1 MKKYK
6 ILIVDDELSVR
17 TSLGGWFM
25 EDGFEVETA
34 ASGEEA
40 LNKMP
45 SGPFDI
51 ILLDIK
57 MPGIDGITLQKRI
70 KEIDDT
76 SIVII
81 MTAYASVDTAVEALK
96 HGAFDYVSKPFDPDD
111 LSHLVRNALKQKD
124 LTDENLQLRET
135 ISGLSEVEEIVGD
148 SEQMKKIFQLVNAAS
163 EIDSAVLIKGE
174 SGTGK
179 EYIAR
184 AIHSRSMRRY
194 SPFVAF
200 NNSGAIPESLL
211 ESELFGHEKGA
222 IKHAQYRRRGK
233 IELANGGTL
242 FLSEI
247 EDLRPNMQLDLL
259 RVLKNE
265 KIMRMGGREEIH
277 VNFRLI
283 SSTKANLESLV
294 EAEKFRQDLY
304 YQINVFSIFV
314 PPLRERKE
322 DILPLARHFIAKYSR
337 SLGIPEKT
345 LSKKAEKLLQEYHWP
360 RNVRELENAIERA
373 LVIGDK
379 ELIEIENLPIRH
391 EPIAEDLPKSY
402 LTLAEVE
409 KKQIET
415 VLKDVEGNLDK
426 AAEILGIAP
435 DALRTKLE
443 KIGILN

>member
-1 MKKYK
+1 MKKHK

-25 EDGFEVETA
+25 EDGFDVETA

-40 LNKMP
+40 LNKMS
-45 SGPFDI
+45 SGPYDI

-70 KEIDDT
+70 REIDDT
-76 SIVII
+76 SIIII
-81 MTAYASVDTAVEALK
+81 MTAYASVDTAVKALK
-96 HGAFDYVSKPFDPDD
+96 RGAFDYVSKPFDPDD
-111 LSHLVRNALKQKD
+111 LSHLVRNALKQKH

-135 ISGLSEVEEIVGD
+135 ISGLSEVDDIIGE
-148 SEQMKKIFQLVNAAS
+148 SEQIKKIVQFVNSAA

-179 EYIAR
+179 EHIAR
-184 AIHSRSMRRY
+184 AIHSRSKRRY

-211 ESELFGHEKGA
+211 ESELYGHEKGA
-222 IKHAQYRRRGK
+222 IKHAQFRRRGK

-247 EDLRPNMQLDLL
+247 EDLRPKMQLDLL
-259 RVLKNE
+259 RILKNE
-265 KIMRMGGREEIH
+265 KIMRMGGREEID
-277 VNFRLI
+277 VKFRLI
-283 SSTKANLESLV
+283 SSTKVNLESMV
-294 EAEKFRQDLY
+294 ETEKFRQDLY
-304 YQINVFSIFV
+304 YQMNVFSVFV

-337 SLGIPEKT
+337 SLGIPKKT
-345 LSKKAEKLLQEYHWP
+345 LTKEAEKLLQEYYWP

-379 ELIEIENLPIRH
+379 EMVEVENLPIKH
-391 EPIAEDLPKSY
+391 EPISEEISKSY
-402 LTLAEVE
+402 LTLAEIE
-409 KKQIET
+409 KRQIEK
-415 VLKDVEGNLDK
+415 VYKDVEGNIDK
-426 AAEILGIAP
+426 AAEILAITP
-435 DALRTKLE
+435 TALRNKLE
-443 KIGILN
+443 KIGFLN

>member
-1 MKKYK
+1 MHK

-17 TSLGGWFM
+17 TSLGSWFM
-25 EDGFEVETA
+25 EDGFQVETA

-40 LNKMP
+40 LNKLP
-45 SGPFDI
+45 AGPYDI

-57 MPGIDGITLQKRI
+57 MPGIDGITLQKKIR
-70 KEIDDT
+70 EIDDNC
-76 SIVII
+76 IIII

-111 LSHLVRNALKQKD
+111 LTHLVRNALKQKV
-124 LTDENLQLRET
+124 LSDENIQLKET
-135 ISGLSEVEEIVGD
+135 ISGLALADDIVGE
-148 SEQMKKIFQLVNAAS
+148 SEETKKIIQLVDSAA

-179 EYIAR
+179 EYIAK
-184 AIHSRSMRRY
+184 AIHSRSKRRY
-194 SPFVAF
+194 SPFIAF

-211 ESELFGHEKGA
+211 ESELYGHEKGA

-247 EDLRPNMQLDLL
+247 EDLRPNMQFDLL

-283 SSTKANLESLV
+283 SSTKVNLETLV
-294 EAEKFRQDLY
+294 DMDKFRQDLY
-304 YQINVFSIFV
+304 YQINVFSIFI
-314 PPLRERKE
+314 PPLRQRKE

-337 SLGIPEKT
+337 SLSLPEKK
-345 LSKKAEKLLQEYHWP
+345 LSKEAEKLLLEYHWP

-373 LVIGDK
+373 LVVG
-379 ELIEIENLPIRH
+379 EHAEIEVENLPIQ
-391 EPIAEDLPKSY
+391 AERIPDKIPKSHM
-402 LTLAEVE
+402 TLAEIE
-409 KKQIET
+409 KRQIET
-415 VLKDVEGNLDK
+415 VYKDVDGDIEQAAKILD
-426 AAEILGIAP
+426 ISP
-435 DALRTKLE
+435 SVLRDKL
-443 KIGILN
+443 KQTGLLK

>member
-1 MKKYK
+1 MKMHK

-17 TSLGGWFM
+17 TSLGSWFM
-25 EDGFEVETA
+25 EDGFQVETA

-40 LNKMP
+40 LNKLP
-45 SGPFDI
+45 AGPYDI

-57 MPGIDGITLQKRI
+57 MPGIDGITLQKKIR
-70 KEIDDT
+70 EIDDNC
-76 SIVII
+76 IIII

-111 LSHLVRNALKQKD
+111 LTHLVRNALKQKV
-124 LTDENLQLRET
+124 LSDENIQLKET
-135 ISGLSEVEEIVGD
+135 ISGLALADEIVGE
-148 SEQMKKIFQLVNAAS
+148 SEETKKIIQLVDSAA

-179 EYIAR
+179 EYIAK
-184 AIHSRSMRRY
+184 AIHSRSKRRY
-194 SPFVAF
+194 SPFIAF

-211 ESELFGHEKGA
+211 ESELYGHEKGA

-247 EDLRPNMQLDLL
+247 EDLRPNMQFDLL

-283 SSTKANLESLV
+283 SSTKVNLETLV
-294 EAEKFRQDLY
+294 DMDKFRQDLY
-304 YQINVFSIFV
+304 YQINVFSIFI
-314 PPLRERKE
+314 PPLRQRKE

-337 SLGIPEKT
+337 SLSLPEKK
-345 LSKKAEKLLQEYHWP
+345 LSKEAEKLLLEYHWP

-373 LVIGDK
+373 LVVG
-379 ELIEIENLPIRH
+379 EHAEIEVENLPIQ
-391 EPIAEDLPKSY
+391 AERIPDKIPKSHM
-402 LTLAEVE
+402 TLAEIE
-409 KKQIET
+409 KRQIET
-415 VLKDVEGNLDK
+415 VYKDVDGDIEQAAKILD
-426 AAEILGIAP
+426 ISP
-435 DALRTKLE
+435 SVLRDKL
-443 KIGILN
+443 KQTGLLK